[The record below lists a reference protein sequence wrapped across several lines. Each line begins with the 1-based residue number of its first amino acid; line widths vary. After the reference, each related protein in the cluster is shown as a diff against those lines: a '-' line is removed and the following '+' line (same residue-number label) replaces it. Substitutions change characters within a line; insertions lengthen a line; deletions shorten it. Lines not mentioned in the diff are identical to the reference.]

1 MYNEK
6 QIAMKHLSFL
16 FAALLC
22 CIASNAQQPQ
32 KLYDCNSE
40 VFLDIDLCEDDS
52 IPIYNNAKRD
62 SVIAYAKN
70 KCEKELFI
78 SFKIMH
84 KKADMLHVVAY
95 YPLELEQSFE
105 GWISIKNPLG
115 IYTRAYATSLT
126 LYSLPSEDSTVQCII
141 DEYDPEMYSV
151 IDCRGEWLKVRRV
164 LHGKVYVGWIPP
176 EMQCSNQYSTCP

>member
-22 CIASNAQQPQ
+22 CIVGNAQQPQ
-32 KLYDCNSE
+32 KLYDCNCE

-52 IPIYNNAKRD
+52 IPIYNNAERD
-62 SVIAYAKN
+62 SVIVYAKN
-70 KCEKELFI
+70 KCKEEDFVY
-78 SFKIMH
+78 FKIMH
-84 KKADMLHVVAY
+84 KKGDMLHVVAY
-95 YPLELEQSFE
+95 YALTPEISAE

-115 IYTRAYATSLT
+115 IYSRAYSTALI
-126 LYSLPSEDSTVQCII
+126 LYTLPSENSTVQCII
-141 DEYDPEMYSV
+141 DEYDPGMYSI

-164 LHGKVYVGWIPP
+164 LNGNIYIGWIPP
-176 EMQCSNQYSTCP
+176 EMQCSSAYTTCS